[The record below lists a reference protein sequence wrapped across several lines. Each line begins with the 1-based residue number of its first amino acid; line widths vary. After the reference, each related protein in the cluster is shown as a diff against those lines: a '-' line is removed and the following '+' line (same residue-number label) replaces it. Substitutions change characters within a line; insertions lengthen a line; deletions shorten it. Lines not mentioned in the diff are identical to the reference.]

1 MFAAGSRHRDS
12 CASITSR
19 IDGSLASHAPEGKL
33 AKIKYYYDYWGCRKF
48 VPVVLLVLYSFAG
61 AAMFFY
67 IEHENEQIE
76 LEKEHIKLEAI
87 RNETLLQIRA
97 SKSLKDMRGL
107 LAEHERRFDKERLMP
122 GLPWDFWG
130 ALFFVGTLY
139 TTIGYG
145 NIFPR
150 TSLGKVMSVVYAIV
164 GIPLVLAI
172 LSQCGR
178 AMTNWLSEWWT
189 RRQLA
194 MRKQI
199 RHQDPEAGVKE
210 KEELEEIESR
220 TIPVSLA
227 LGLCIGWVSACAGL
241 FLIWEA
247 EWSYFDSL
255 YFFCISL
262 STIGLGDVVPRQ
274 PHMLIIMFWLVII
287 GLCIVSMLLSV
298 IQIKMEEYLY
308 NFMIRMQKKYKEAL
322 EDGRCETADDLL
334 HKAMDKQP
342 WFMRNLAPMLL
353 NDKQQQQIEQ
363 QAETYERVSRE
374 WNNKTV
380 QADFGPTFATANAA
394 AQACEAAVS
403 VACDPISASIISVRR
418 GVEMPTQWSE
428 QSISPPSLI
437 PAPPLI
443 TRDDDDDSISDAP
456 SLPYDSESPHNRN
469 DRRRSSGLEG
479 FLSVASSF
487 EEFNNNTRKSRVAQ
501 LIEQEVQTS
510 RKDPIRKL
518 ERTFGTD
525 GSLSLLTSAS
535 AANAKKRSSKMGDQC
550 AQTDIAQFQIDEIL
564 LRLHSM
570 QQIAKPVA
578 AVHNRTP
585 SVMERSVETTA
596 SILDMM
602 FLDKNDAGTQY
613 DRSAETALMDQSVL
627 TDVLQVLQ
635 ATAAVQCG
643 TASSERR
650 HIGTEAFESQMTSD
664 FTTNES
670 QDTDS
675 LPFITNEAITQS
687 AIESRDVASS
697 PICAIA
703 SASRAI
709 GTTPPPERTVI
720 STQTSLEQADVP
732 DPSPPKR
739 KPTIVCEAEVSTHI
753 AESMTAVMDESTQ
766 MTPPSPRRS
775 VHHNFSPPLGRSDSL
790 QSLCGSI
797 GAPMVECTEVV
808 VQTDDS
814 YLKIARR
821 LDQYRSNKTQFLPVC
836 AAEPLSPNSAAA
848 AASTSAGQSRNY
860 SVDPQNRR
868 RSSRAFSFRKKKEA
882 WNHAS
887 AQTSMDPDRLASALA
902 GEVERARSSTPSSSC
917 CDDHPLLLLVDD
929 ERQRKAALKRKASLP
944 AGIPRGR
951 VAEFVQ
957 AHEKGITN
965 PGVEVEKQR
974 RVTIVRQHSLG
985 VGCD

>member
-1 MFAAGSRHRDS
+1 MFFPHKCPSPTPLKERTSRDPLDPTKYDNWRPLSALSFSTYSRALDRSTASISAIQTVEEAPSRKSVMFAAGSRHRDS
-12 CASITSR
+12 CASIASR
-19 IDGSLASHAPEGKL
+19 LTGSIASRAPEGKL
-33 AKIKYYYDYWGCRKF
+33 AKAKYYYDRWGCRKF
-48 VPVVLLVLYSFAG
+48 VPVLLLIIYSFAG

-67 IEHENEQIE
+67 IEHDNELIE
-76 LEKEHIKLEAI
+76 LDKERIRLEDI
-87 RNETLLQIRA
+87 RNKTLMKIKA
-97 SKSLKDMRGL
+97 SRSLTQMRDY
-107 LAEHERRFDKERLMP
+107 LAEHERNFDKERLMP

-150 TSLGKVMSVVYAIV
+150 TALGKAMSVVYAIV

-178 AMTNWLSEWWT
+178 AMTNKLTDWWT
-189 RRQLA
+189 KRQAELQKKNKIA
-194 MRKQI
+194 
-199 RHQDPEAGVKE
+199 DPEAGGTVKDDQ
-210 KEELEEIESR
+210 ELEEIESR
-220 TIPVSLA
+220 TIPVWLA
-227 LGLCIGWVSACAGL
+227 LGLCLVWVSGCAGL
-241 FLIWEA
+241 FLIWEY

-262 STIGLGDVVPRQ
+262 STIGLGDVVPRE

-322 EDGRCETADDLL
+322 EDGRCETADNLL
-334 HKAMDKQP
+334 HHVLDEQP

-353 NDKQQQQIEQ
+353 NEKQQQKIEQ

-380 QADFGPTFATANAA
+380 QCDFGPTFETANAC
-394 AQACEAAVS
+394 AQACEQAVS
-403 VACDPISASIISVRR
+403 VACDPISASIKSIRR

-437 PAPPLI
+437 IPAPPLV

-456 SLPYDSESPHNRN
+456 SLPYDSE
-469 DRRRSSGLEG
+469 
-479 FLSVASSF
+479 
-487 EEFNNNTRKSRVAQ
+487 RV
-501 LIEQEVQTS
+501 IE
-510 RKDPIRKL
+510 KA
-518 ERTFGTD
+518 FGTE
-525 GSLSLLTSAS
+525 GSLSLMTSAS
-535 AANAKKRSSKMGDQC
+535 LAAKKRSRMGNQC

-564 LRLHSM
+564 LRLHSI
-570 QQIAKPVA
+570 QQASKPTDVA
-578 AVHNRTP
+578 AHKRAT

-596 SILDMM
+596 SILEMM
-602 FLDKNDAGTQY
+602 IGEKNDMGTQY
-613 DRSAETALMDQSVL
+613 DRAAETALMDESVL
-627 TDVLQVLQ
+627 TDVLQVLK

-643 TASSERR
+643 AAGSERR
-650 HIGTEAFESQMTSD
+650 VRRGVLSD
-664 FTTNES
+664 LPDRLGFTCDRNDAS
-670 QDTDS
+670 ARANDDS
-675 LPFITNEAITQS
+675 HT
-687 AIESRDVASS
+687 DVA
-697 PICAIA
+697 
-703 SASRAI
+703 
-709 GTTPPPERTVI
+709 E
-720 STQTSLEQADVP
+720 
-732 DPSPPKR
+732 PSPLKR

-753 AESMTAVMDESTQ
+753 AEAMTSGVDE
-766 MTPPSPRRS
+766 
-775 VHHNFSPPLGRSDSL
+775 SPPLGRSDSL

-797 GAPMVECTEVV
+797 GQPAVECQEVV

-848 AASTSAGQSRNY
+848 AASSSAERSQRNFY
-860 SVDPQNRR
+860 VDPSSRR

-887 AQTSMDPDRLASALA
+887 AQTSMDPDRLTAELN
-902 GEVERARSSTPSSSC
+902 GEVERARSSSPSS
-917 CDDHPLLLLVDD
+917 CDDHLLFVDD
-929 ERQRKAALKRKASLP
+929 KMRKAALKRKASLP

-957 AHEKGITN
+957 AHEKGNPN
-965 PGVEVEKQR
+965 PGVEAENLR
-974 RVTIVRQHSLG
+974 RAVTIIRQHSLG